1 MNDQAATLFSALQAL
16 RKDYFLW
23 ALLGL
28 LILLTAAKPG
38 QLAFYPGLVNWQTIA
53 ALTGLLVLTKGVEF
67 SGYLHHLGKR
77 LILRMPTDRAMALF
91 LVLAAA
97 LLSTL
102 LTNDVALFIV
112 VPLTVSLRAVSTVP
126 VTRLVVFEA
135 LAVNA
140 GSALTPIGNPQNLFL
155 SQLSQVPFH
164 QYVGAMLPLALIF
177 LVPLLLLTACA
188 FSGRTIDM
196 SGDVGLPPRNKRL
209 LYLSLALYF
218 PFLACI
224 DLHQA
229 EAAVIGVLGIFL
241 VAYRGILARVDWAL
255 ILVFMLMF
263 VDMRLVAQEPVVQAF
278 IGQLGLGDPHQ
289 LFLAGVGISQ
299 LISNVPAAIL
309 LAEYSNDWRLIAYAV
324 NTGGFGFILGSLAN
338 IIALRMV
345 RDSRAWLAF
354 HMFSV
359 PFLLVAG
366 ALVYLWL
373 FFVENLAP

>member
-1 MNDQAATLFSALQAL
+1 MDGSAAAFSPLQAL

-28 LILLTAAKPG
+28 LILLTVSKPG
-38 QLAFYPGLVNWQTIA
+38 QLALYPGLVNWQTIA

-67 SGYLHHLGKR
+67 SGYLHHLGRR
-77 LILRMPTDRAMALF
+77 LILRMPTDRAMAMF

-155 SQLSQVPFH
+155 SQLSQTPFH
-164 QYVGAMLPLALIF
+164 AYVAAMLPLVLLLLI
-177 LVPLLLLTACA
+177 PLLLLTACA
-188 FSGRTIDM
+188 FSGRRIDM
-196 SGDVGLPPRNKRL
+196 SGTVNLPPRNKRL
-209 LYLSLALYF
+209 LYVSLALYL

-224 DLHQA
+224 DLHLA
-229 EAAVIGVLGIFL
+229 EAAVVVVLGIFL
-241 VAYRGILARVDWAL
+241 AAYRGVLVRVDWAL

-263 VDMRLVAQEPVVQAF
+263 VDMRLVAQEPPMQAF
-278 IGQLGLGDPHQ
+278 IGQLGVGDPHR
-289 LFLAGVGISQ
+289 LFLAGIGISQ

-345 RDSRAWLAF
+345 RDRRAWMTF
-354 HMFSV
+354 HLFSL
-359 PFLLVAG
+359 PFLLVVG
-366 ALVYLWL
+366 ALAYLWL
-373 FFVENLAP
+373 FFVQNVAP